1 MSSTLARGRTE
12 MKELADYSEGPALT
26 SATLENPDG
35 RSRITLAW
43 EDGTQTWLPP
53 IWLRDHCPCDACR
66 HTTSRER
73 LYKVIDDRVGVPEVA
88 LANNELVLHWPDG
101 HESRFD
107 GVWLYQRRPGQH
119 GFQPA
124 IPEAR
129 AWREGFLPDHVEH
142 RDFTESVAGKRSWL
156 EALIRDGLVMLDN
169 GPTELDEVIRIAESI
184 GPLRA
189 TNFGARFDVQSKPNP
204 NNAAYTAIELELHTD
219 LPNWRHP
226 PDIQLLYCLE
236 NDARGGA
243 STFADGFAVA
253 EAMRREAPHHFAML
267 AETPIDLR
275 FQDGDHDIA
284 VREPIIRVDDHGVL
298 REIRF
303 NNWIRDAL
311 DLAPE
316 QIEAW
321 YDAYRDFWARLREPR
336 YRADFELAPGQ
347 MIAFDN
353 RRVLH
358 GRGQFDPNTG
368 KRHLQGC
375 YLDYDM
381 VESKLRV
388 LGRHG

>member
-1 MSSTLARGRTE
+1 
-12 MKELADYSEGPALT
+12 MKELADYSDGPSLISSELIQVDESPRVA
-26 SATLENPDG
+26 
-35 RSRITLAW
+35 LAW
-43 EDGTQTWLPP
+43 DDGAHTALPP

-66 HTTSRER
+66 HASSRER
-73 LYKVIDDRVGVPEVA
+73 LCKIIDIEVGVPDVSLDHGA
-88 LANNELVLHWPDG
+88 LLLVWPDG

-107 GVWLYQRRPGQH
+107 GVWLHQRRPGQH
-119 GFQPA
+119 QFQPTVPA
-124 IPEAR
+124 AR
-129 AWREGFLPDHVEH
+129 AWREGFMPAQVTH
-142 RDFTESVAGKRSWL
+142 RDFTSTDAGQRQWL
-156 EALIRDGLVMLDN
+156 EALIRDGLVLLDQ
-169 GPTELDEVIRIAESI
+169 GPTESDEVTRIAESI

-204 NNAAYTAIELELHTD
+204 NNAAYTAIELELHSD
-219 LPNWRHP
+219 LPNWRNP

-236 NDARGGA
+236 SEAEGGA

-253 EAMRREAPHHFAML
+253 EAMRHESPKHFAML
-267 AETPIDLR
+267 AEIPIDLR
-275 FQDGDHDIA
+275 FQDDDHDIV
-284 VREPIIRVDDHGVL
+284 VREPIIRTDDRGEL

-303 NNWIRDAL
+303 NNWIRDAV
-311 DLAPE
+311 DVAPD
-316 QIEAW
+316 QIEDW
-321 YDAYRDFWARLREPR
+321 YAAYCDFWARLRAPR

-358 GRGQFDPNTG
+358 GRGEFNPNTG

-388 LGRHG
+388 LAR

>member
-1 MSSTLARGRTE
+1 MASVIDRERVD
-12 MKELADYSEGPALT
+12 MKELADYSNGSVLIAAELA
-26 SATLENPDG
+26 EVDG
-35 RSRITLAW
+35 SPRVLLAW
-43 EDGTQTWLPP
+43 DDGAEAALPP
-53 IWLRDHCPCDACR
+53 IWLRDHCPCDTCR
-66 HTTSRER
+66 HATSRER
-73 LYKVIDDRVGVPEVA
+73 LFKIIDAEVGVPDVSLDNGMLT
-88 LANNELVLHWPDG
+88 LAWPDG

-107 GVWLYQRRPGQH
+107 GVWLHQRRPGQH
-119 GFQPA
+119 RFQPKV
-124 IPEAR
+124 PSAR
-129 AWREGFLPDHVEH
+129 AWREGFMPEH
-142 RDFTESVAGKRSWL
+142 ITHGDFTAGQDGQRQWL
-156 EALIRDGLVMLDN
+156 EALIREGLVLLDD
-169 GPTELDEVIRIAESI
+169 GPTELDEVVRIAESI

-219 LPNWRHP
+219 LPNWRNP

-236 NDARGGA
+236 NDAEGGA

-253 EAMRREAPHHFAML
+253 EAMRHEAPKHFAML

-275 FQDGDHDIA
+275 FQDDGHDIA
-284 VREPIIRVDDHGVL
+284 VREPIIRTNEHGEL

-303 NNWIRDAL
+303 NNWIRDGI
-311 DLAPE
+311 DIAPD
-316 QIEAW
+316 QIEDW
-321 YDAYRDFWARLREPR
+321 YAAYCDFWARLRAPR

-358 GRGQFDPNTG
+358 GRGAFNPNTG

-388 LGRHG
+388 LAR